1 MPTYNFGRNYTICCV
16 YNKLVHNMWASEER
30 CDLRCPFCEFHD
42 SKVIDSRAAEEG
54 NSIRRRR
61 ECLQCAKRF
70 TTYEMVEDLPLRV
83 VKKDGRRMA
92 FDRSKILNGLMKA
105 CEKRPISL
113 QVLEETADKVEKEL
127 RNSMEREIPSRL
139 IGEVLMKH
147 LKNLDHVAYV
157 RFASVYREFTDI
169 DNFMQELE
177 ALKDTAANNKKAET
191 IVQGDGV

>member
-1 MPTYNFGRNYTICCV
+1 M
-16 YNKLVHNMWASEER
+16 K
-30 CDLRCPFCEFHD
+30 CPFCEFHD

-113 QVLEETADKVEKEL
+113 EVLEETADKVEKEL

-177 ALKDTAANNKKAET
+177 ALKDNAANNKKSET

>member
-1 MPTYNFGRNYTICCV
+1 M
-16 YNKLVHNMWASEER
+16 K
-30 CDLRCPFCEFHD
+30 CPFCEFHD

-61 ECLQCAKRF
+61 ECLQCTKRF

-113 QVLEETADKVEKEL
+113 EVLEETADKVEKEL

>member
-1 MPTYNFGRNYTICCV
+1 M
-16 YNKLVHNMWASEER
+16 K
-30 CDLRCPFCEFHD
+30 CPFCEFHD

-113 QVLEETADKVEKEL
+113 EVLEETADKEEKEL

>member
-1 MPTYNFGRNYTICCV
+1 M
-16 YNKLVHNMWASEER
+16 
-30 CDLRCPFCEFHD
+30 RCPFCEFHD

-61 ECLQCAKRF
+61 ECLQCGKRF

-113 QVLEETADKVEKEL
+113 QMLEDTADIVEKEL
-127 RNSMEREIPSRL
+127 RNSMEREIPSRV

-177 ALKDTAANNKKAET
+177 ALKGNVEGKIMTEAIK
-191 IVQGDGV
+191 QGDGV

>member
-1 MPTYNFGRNYTICCV
+1 M
-16 YNKLVHNMWASEER
+16 K
-30 CDLRCPFCEFHD
+30 CPFCEFHD

-113 QVLEETADKVEKEL
+113 EVLEETADKVEKEL

>member
-1 MPTYNFGRNYTICCV
+1 MQNTTYGV
-16 YNKLVHNMWASEER
+16 GKER
-30 CDLRCPFCEFHD
+30 CKLRCPYCEFHD

-61 ECLQCAKRF
+61 ECLQCTKRF

-83 VKKDGRRMA
+83 IKKDGRRTA
-92 FDRSKILNGLMKA
+92 FDRAKILSGLLKA

-113 QVLEETADKVEKEL
+113 EVLEDTADKVEKEL
-127 RNSMEREIPSRL
+127 RNSMVREIPSRL
-139 IGEVLMKH
+139 IGELVMKF
-147 LKNLDHVAYV
+147 LRELDHVAYV

-177 ALKDTAANNKKAET
+177 SLREPDESKPM
-191 IVQGDGV
+191 VQEGGK

>member
-1 MPTYNFGRNYTICCV
+1 M
-16 YNKLVHNMWASEER
+16 
-30 CDLRCPFCEFHD
+30 RCPFCEFPD

-61 ECLQCAKRF
+61 ECLQCSKRF

-83 VKKDGRRMA
+83 VKKDGRRTA
-92 FDRSKILNGLMKA
+92 FDRTKILNGLMKA

-113 QVLEETADKVEKEL
+113 KTLEETTDKVEKEL
-127 RNSMEREIPSRL
+127 RNSMEREIPSRV

-147 LKNLDHVAYV
+147 LRGLDHVAYV
-157 RFASVYREFTDI
+157 RFASVYREFADI

-177 ALKDTAANNKKAET
+177 SLKQPKET
-191 IVQGDGV
+191 HQMVQEGGK

>member
-1 MPTYNFGRNYTICCV
+1 M
-16 YNKLVHNMWASEER
+16 K
-30 CDLRCPFCEFHD
+30 CPFCEFHD

-113 QVLEETADKVEKEL
+113 EVLEETADKVEKEL

-177 ALKDTAANNKKAET
+177 ALKDNAASNKNVEA
-191 IVQGDGV
+191 IVQRDGV

>member
-1 MPTYNFGRNYTICCV
+1 M
-16 YNKLVHNMWASEER
+16 K
-30 CDLRCPFCEFHD
+30 CPFCEFHD

-177 ALKDTAANNKKAET
+177 ALKDNAASKKNTEASL
-191 IVQGDGV
+191 QGDGV

>member
-1 MPTYNFGRNYTICCV
+1 M
-16 YNKLVHNMWASEER
+16 
-30 CDLRCPFCEFHD
+30 RCPFCEFPD

-83 VKKDGRRMA
+83 IKKDGRRMA
-92 FDRSKILNGLMKA
+92 FDRTKILNGLMKA

-113 QVLEETADKVEKEL
+113 KTLEETTDKVEKEL
-127 RNSMEREIPSRL
+127 RNSMEREIPSRV
-139 IGEVLMKH
+139 IGEVLMKY
-147 LKNLDHVAYV
+147 LRELDHVAYV
-157 RFASVYREFTDI
+157 RFASVYREFKDI

-177 ALKDTAANNKKAET
+177 SLKEPKASD
-191 IVQGDGV
+191 VQKELPQTVQEGGK

>member
-1 MPTYNFGRNYTICCV
+1 M
-16 YNKLVHNMWASEER
+16 K
-30 CDLRCPFCEFHD
+30 CPFCEFHD

-61 ECLQCAKRF
+61 ECLQCTKRF

-113 QVLEETADKVEKEL
+113 EVLEETADKVEKEL

-177 ALKDTAANNKKAET
+177 ALKDTAANNKKSET

>member
-1 MPTYNFGRNYTICCV
+1 M
-16 YNKLVHNMWASEER
+16 K
-30 CDLRCPFCEFHD
+30 CPFCEFHD

-105 CEKRPISL
+105 CDKRPISL
-113 QVLEETADKVEKEL
+113 EVLEETADKVEKEL

-139 IGEVLMKH
+139 IGAVLMKH

-177 ALKDTAANNKKAET
+177 ALKDTAANNKKSET

>member
-1 MPTYNFGRNYTICCV
+1 M
-16 YNKLVHNMWASEER
+16 K
-30 CDLRCPFCEFHD
+30 CPFCEFHD

-113 QVLEETADKVEKEL
+113 EVLEETADKVEKEL
-127 RNSMEREIPSRL
+127 RNSMEREIPSRV

-177 ALKDTAANNKKAET
+177 ALKDNAASIAKIES
-191 IVQGDGV
+191 IVQAQEGGK

>member
-1 MPTYNFGRNYTICCV
+1 M
-16 YNKLVHNMWASEER
+16 K
-30 CDLRCPFCEFHD
+30 CPFCEFHD

-61 ECLQCAKRF
+61 ECLQCARRF

-113 QVLEETADKVEKEL
+113 EVLEETADKVEKEL

-177 ALKDTAANNKKAET
+177 ALKDTAANNKKSET

>member
-1 MPTYNFGRNYTICCV
+1 M
-16 YNKLVHNMWASEER
+16 K
-30 CDLRCPFCEFHD
+30 CPFCEFHD

-113 QVLEETADKVEKEL
+113 EVLEDTADKVEKEL

-177 ALKDTAANNKKAET
+177 ALKDNAASNKKAKA

>member
-1 MPTYNFGRNYTICCV
+1 M
-16 YNKLVHNMWASEER
+16 K
-30 CDLRCPFCEFHD
+30 CPFCEFHD

-113 QVLEETADKVEKEL
+113 EVLEETADKVEKEL

-191 IVQGDGV
+191 IVQGDGF

>member
-1 MPTYNFGRNYTICCV
+1 M
-16 YNKLVHNMWASEER
+16 K
-30 CDLRCPFCEFHD
+30 CPFCEFHD

-113 QVLEETADKVEKEL
+113 EVLEETADKVEKEL

-177 ALKDTAANNKKAET
+177 ALKDTAANNKKAEI

>member
-1 MPTYNFGRNYTICCV
+1 M
-16 YNKLVHNMWASEER
+16 K
-30 CDLRCPFCEFHD
+30 CPFCEFHD

-113 QVLEETADKVEKEL
+113 EVLEETADKVEKEL

-177 ALKDTAANNKKAET
+177 ALKDTAANNKKSGT

>member
-1 MPTYNFGRNYTICCV
+1 M
-16 YNKLVHNMWASEER
+16 K
-30 CDLRCPFCEFHD
+30 CPFCEFHD

-113 QVLEETADKVEKEL
+113 EVLEETADKVEKEL

-177 ALKDTAANNKKAET
+177 ALKDTAANNKKSET
-191 IVQGDGV
+191 ILQGDGV

>member
-1 MPTYNFGRNYTICCV
+1 M
-16 YNKLVHNMWASEER
+16 K
-30 CDLRCPFCEFHD
+30 CPYCEFPD

-61 ECLQCAKRF
+61 ECLQCTKRF

-92 FDRSKILNGLMKA
+92 FDRTKILNGLLKA
-105 CEKRPISL
+105 CEKRPLSL
-113 QVLEETADKVEKEL
+113 KTLEETTDKVEKEL
-127 RNSMEREIPSRL
+127 RNSMEREIPSRV
-139 IGEVLMKH
+139 IGEVLMKY
-147 LKNLDHVAYV
+147 LRKLDHVAYV

-177 ALKDTAANNKKAET
+177 SLKEPKNLQET
-191 IVQGDGV
+191 EETHQKVQEGGK

>member
-1 MPTYNFGRNYTICCV
+1 M
-16 YNKLVHNMWASEER
+16 K
-30 CDLRCPFCEFHD
+30 CPFCEFHD

-113 QVLEETADKVEKEL
+113 EVLEETADKVEKEL

-177 ALKDTAANNKKAET
+177 ALKDTAANNKKSET

>member
-1 MPTYNFGRNYTICCV
+1 M
-16 YNKLVHNMWASEER
+16 K
-30 CDLRCPFCEFHD
+30 CPYCEFPD

-61 ECLQCAKRF
+61 ECLQCTKRF

-92 FDRSKILNGLMKA
+92 FDRTKILNGLMKA
-105 CEKRPISL
+105 CEKRPLSL
-113 QVLEETADKVEKEL
+113 KTLEETTDKVEKEL
-127 RNSMEREIPSRL
+127 RNSMEREIPSRV
-139 IGEVLMKH
+139 IGEVLMEYLRK
-147 LKNLDHVAYV
+147 LDHVAYV

-177 ALKDTAANNKKAET
+177 SLKEPNNLPET
-191 IVQGDGV
+191 EETHQKVQEGGK

>member
-1 MPTYNFGRNYTICCV
+1 M
-16 YNKLVHNMWASEER
+16 K
-30 CDLRCPFCEFHD
+30 CPFCEFHD

-113 QVLEETADKVEKEL
+113 EVLEETADKVEKEL

-177 ALKDTAANNKKAET
+177 ALKDNAASKRNTEAS
-191 IVQGDGV
+191 VQGDGV

>member
-1 MPTYNFGRNYTICCV
+1 M
-16 YNKLVHNMWASEER
+16 
-30 CDLRCPFCEFHD
+30 RCPYCDFPD

-61 ECLQCAKRF
+61 ECLQCSKRF

-92 FDRSKILNGLMKA
+92 FDRNKILNGLIKA

-113 QVLEETADKVEKEL
+113 KTLEETTDKVEKEL
-127 RNSMEREIPSRL
+127 RNSMEREIPSSV
-139 IGEVLMKH
+139 IGEVLMKY
-147 LKNLDHVAYV
+147 LKELDHVAYV

-169 DNFMQELE
+169 DNFMQELK
-177 ALKDTAANNKKAET
+177 ALKDAKEATGET
-191 IVQGDGV
+191 ENLTQAPKVQQEGGE

>member
-1 MPTYNFGRNYTICCV
+1 M
-16 YNKLVHNMWASEER
+16 K
-30 CDLRCPFCEFHD
+30 CPFCEFHD

-113 QVLEETADKVEKEL
+113 EVLEETADKVEKEL

-169 DNFMQELE
+169 DNFMPELE
-177 ALKDTAANNKKAET
+177 ALKDTAANNKKSET

>member
-1 MPTYNFGRNYTICCV
+1 M
-16 YNKLVHNMWASEER
+16 K
-30 CDLRCPFCEFHD
+30 CPFCEFHD

-113 QVLEETADKVEKEL
+113 DVLEDTADKVEKEL

-177 ALKDTAANNKKAET
+177 ALKDNAASKKNTEASL
-191 IVQGDGV
+191 QGDGV

>member
-1 MPTYNFGRNYTICCV
+1 M
-16 YNKLVHNMWASEER
+16 K
-30 CDLRCPFCEFHD
+30 CPFCEFHD

-113 QVLEETADKVEKEL
+113 EVLEETADKVEKEL

-177 ALKDTAANNKKAET
+177 ALKDTVANNKKSET

>member
-1 MPTYNFGRNYTICCV
+1 
-16 YNKLVHNMWASEER
+16 MWASKER

-113 QVLEETADKVEKEL
+113 EVLEDTADKVEKEL

-177 ALKDTAANNKKAET
+177 ALKDNAASNKKAKA

>member
-1 MPTYNFGRNYTICCV
+1 M
-16 YNKLVHNMWASEER
+16 K
-30 CDLRCPFCEFHD
+30 CPFCEFHD

-113 QVLEETADKVEKEL
+113 EVLEETADKVEKEL

-177 ALKDTAANNKKAET
+177 ALKDTAANNKMSET